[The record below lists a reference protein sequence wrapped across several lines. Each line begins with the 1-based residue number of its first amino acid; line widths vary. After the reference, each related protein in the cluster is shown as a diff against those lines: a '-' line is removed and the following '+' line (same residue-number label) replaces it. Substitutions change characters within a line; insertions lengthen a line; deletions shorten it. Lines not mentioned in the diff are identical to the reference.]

1 MAPIVESHLVLGGA
15 RSGKSRHAVALAQAV
30 PGRVA
35 FVATAI
41 PADPDLRARIARHR
55 AERPRDWLTVEEPFE
70 LASACRRLAGGA
82 DLVIVDCLTLW
93 VSNSIE
99 RGMDDDRV
107 LSAAGALAK
116 LQRERL
122 MSLVIVSNEVG
133 EGVHPPTA
141 LGMRFRDLLG
151 LVNQRVA
158 AAADRVTLMVAGIA
172 VDIKRAQPAPA
183 ALVVPSVG
191 AQSRDRAPEAP

>member
-15 RSGKSRHAVALAQAV
+15 RSGKSRQAVALAQAV